1 MNGTT
6 PQVTTRQQETIL
18 CRLPIWDDDE
28 MTLEGQGR
36 QQECNK
42 NSNMARSDCVNENHH
57 IFVSLLCKLA
67 LKLCDQAG

>member
-18 CRLPIWDDDE
+18 CRLPIWEDDE
-28 MTLEGQGR
+28 TTLEGQGR

-42 NSNMARSDCVNENHH
+42 SSNIARSDCGRRTPSH
-57 IFVSLLCKLA
+57 ICIVA
-67 LKLCDQAG
+67 V